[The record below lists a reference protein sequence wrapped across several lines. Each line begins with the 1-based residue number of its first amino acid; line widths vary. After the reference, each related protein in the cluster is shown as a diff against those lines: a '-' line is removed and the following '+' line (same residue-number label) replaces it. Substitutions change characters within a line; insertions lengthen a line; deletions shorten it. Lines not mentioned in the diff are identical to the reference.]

1 MLKLDSRRF
10 SRLRF
15 LPDLPTRSTEIHWGS
30 PHNVPPGSTVST
42 VSTVSLL
49 ASLTRWMSPFFGSG
63 IWYNIYIYIYAHV
76 HVCAYVY
83 VYVDVDVD
91 VDVYVNAYVNVYVY
105 AYVYMYM
112 YICIYVYV
120 YMYVSMYVYMYV
132 SMYVYIIYIYIYTYR
147 FPRDFLHGWTR
158 RNCEHLEWMI
168 WEIYRALKFT
178 DDKGCSTAATSWHSA
193 TSHNTLV
200 EAWVAWVGGWINT
213 YKHGQSV
220 VVRKKCL
227 LIVDYGYLPFMTKN

>member
-30 PHNVPPGSTVST
+30 PHNVPPGSTI
-42 VSTVSLL
+42 STVSLL
-49 ASLTRWMSPFFGSG
+49 ASLTRWMSPFFGGG
-63 IWYNIYIYIYAHV
+63 IWYNIYICTCTCMPICICICRCRCRCICKCICKCICICIYV
-76 HVCAYVY
+76 HV
-83 VYVDVDVD
+83 
-91 VDVYVNAYVNVYVY
+91 
-105 AYVYMYM
+105 YM
-112 YICIYVYV
+112 YICICIYVCKHVCIYV
-120 YMYVSMYVYMYV
+120 CKYVCIYN
-132 SMYVYIIYIYIYTYR
+132 IYICTYR
-147 FPRDFLHGWTR
+147 FPRVFFAWMNSSW
-158 RNCEHLEWMI
+158 RNCENLEWMI

-178 DDKGCSTAATSWHSA
+178 DDKGCSTTATSWHSA

>member
-42 VSTVSLL
+42 VSLL
-49 ASLTRWMSPFFGSG
+49 ASLTRWMSPFFWGG
-63 IWYNIYIYIYAHV
+63 IWYNIYIYAHV

-83 VYVDVDVD
+83 VYVYVDVD

-132 SMYVYIIYIYIYTYR
+132 SMYVYIIYIYTYR